1 MKFIFASHNENKIK
15 EFRELFKSRN
25 IEIVSLFDLDD
36 HDEIIETGTTFQENA
51 VVKAKVIYE
60 KYKIPT
66 LADDSGLSVA
76 ALDGFPGVNSARFM
90 AGSTPTEKNLA
101 LIEKLE
107 PFSDKR
113 AKFVAAIALVG
124 LDEYPQVFTGET
136 KGIIIDEERGK
147 DGFGYDPIFFV
158 PNLMKTFA
166 ELPAEEKNAISHRG
180 RATEKLL
187 EYIDNYLT

>member
-25 IEIVSLFDLDD
+25 IEIVSLFDLEDFE
-36 HDEIIETGTTFQENA
+36 EIIETGTTFQENA
-51 VVKAKVIYE
+51 VVKAKIIYE

-66 LADDSGLSVA
+66 LADDSGLSVM
-76 ALDGFPGVNSARFM
+76 ALNGFPGVHSARFM

-101 LIEKLE
+101 LIEKLA

-113 AKFVAAIALVG
+113 AKFIAAIALVG

-136 KGIIIDEERGK
+136 KGIIINEERGK
-147 DGFGYDPIFFV
+147 DGFGYDPIFYV
-158 PNLMKTFA
+158 PHLMKTFA

-187 EYIDNYLT
+187 DYIDHYLT